1 MSWHTGIGMLLG
13 GQGQGLRESRW
24 DLAEWGWCLE
34 EVVRTCSQEEQRAV
48 GGTEVFMW
56 TLPGLS
62 FRS

>member
-1 MSWHTGIGMLLG
+1 MLLG